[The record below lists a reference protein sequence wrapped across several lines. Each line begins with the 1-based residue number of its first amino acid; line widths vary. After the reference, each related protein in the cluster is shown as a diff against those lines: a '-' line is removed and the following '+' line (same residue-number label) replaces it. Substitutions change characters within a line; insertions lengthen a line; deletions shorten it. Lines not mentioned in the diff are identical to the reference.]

1 MNILIVVFA
10 AGLLVGLLYCEKKEV
25 PKARLAVK
33 SLLSSLFILAAFVQF
48 HPIPFFYYYRFL
60 LIGMI
65 FCLGGDVL
73 LAVSGQKMFLCG
85 LLSFLL
91 GHVFYAAAFFNTAGF
106 YPWTGIGLAISAIA
120 GTGVFLWLRPHL
132 GAMKIPVIFYIFV
145 ITAMV
150 VGAWSMLGAGEL
162 KPAGRIAAF
171 VGALAFY
178 VSDIFV
184 ARQRFLRTDF
194 VNRLIG
200 LPLYY
205 GGQFLLAFS
214 IGWLSPIGG

>member
-1 MNILIVVFA
+1 MNILVVVFA
-10 AGLLVGLLYCEKKEV
+10 AGLLAGLLYCEKRETQ
-25 PKARLAVK
+25 KAKLAVK
-33 SLLSSLFILAAFVQF
+33 TLLSSLFILTAALQF
-48 HPIPFFYYYRFL
+48 HPIPLYFRFM

-65 FCLGGDVL
+65 FCLGGDVF
-73 LAVSGQKMFLCG
+73 LALPGKKMFLCG
-85 LLSFLL
+85 LVSFLL
-91 GHVFYAAAFFNTAGF
+91 GHVFYTTAFFGTAGANE
-106 YPWTGIGLAISAIA
+106 WTVTGLAISALA
-120 GTGVFLWLRPHL
+120 GAAVFLWLRPHL
-132 GAMKIPVIFYIFV
+132 GAMKIPVVFYILV

-150 VGAWSMLGAGEL
+150 VGAWSMAGAGDL
-162 KPAGRIAAF
+162 QPAGRIAAF

-184 ARQRFLRTDF
+184 ARQRFLKAES

-205 GGQFLLAFS
+205 SGQFMLAFS